1 MEREEAEKVCAD
13 FLELLGIDPT
23 LSPEELRRIDS
34 RRLIPASSKKTMT
47 PGPLIYDGYW
57 IPNRKLADTV
67 RQQGYPYDYLAGSN
81 LGESHLNS
89 MELGGVYGIRKA
101 SEFYAF
107 AKEMLG
113 NLYEKYDFENLVQVT
128 DENVDRATPASG
140 LPGPQHDPAHGGRG
154 HQPALWPCAPGKGA
168 GAEDL
173 YLSVHPGAAPSAGGS
188 GHHAGPGP
196 ADELAF
202 Q

>member
-1 MEREEAEKVCAD
+1 
-13 FLELLGIDPT
+13 
-23 LSPEELRRIDS
+23 
-34 RRLIPASSKKTMT
+34 MT

-113 NLYEKYDFENLVQVT
+113 DLYEKYDFENLVQVT
-128 DENVDRATPASG
+128 DENVDRATRHLASLG
-140 LPGPQHDPAHGGRG
+140 LNMTQRMGGVAINLRFG
-154 HQPALWPCAPGKGA
+154 R
-168 GAEDL
+168 
-173 YLSVHPGAAPSAGGS
+173 VRR
-188 GHHAGPGP
+188 
-196 ADELAF
+196 
-202 Q
+202 